1 MEQTPDEMVIHE
13 PLRDYKNIYK
23 DKHHENV
30 VEFLNTL
37 IEKSQV
43 DIASNQAT
51 VKKIREKESLRNQIV
66 KKINGQNTLKIFLVL
81 LIVSGFL
88 AAIYGGYQIYSL
100 GPDLLSLILLP
111 LGIILPIVFIILI
124 IKTINPKL
132 KTLKIEKYNMDEK
145 IKVLYDE
152 AYAQMLPLNSLFYEG
167 MASELFQK
175 TIPLIQLDKMFDSK
189 RLDYMV
195 NKFGLDDTP
204 DLNRSTLYV
213 KSGEIKG
220 NPFYIAEDLVHQ
232 MGQKNYSGSITIH
245 WTTTS
250 RVNGRTVV
258 NRHTQVLTATVT
270 KPYPMYAEQS
280 YLVYANDAAPD
291 LIFSRTDSDA
301 ENLNEKQ
308 IDRHV
313 NRQIKQLEKKS
324 QKAITTGSNYTVI
337 GNSEFEV
344 LWGATNR
351 NNEVQFRLLF
361 TPLAQKHLLELMK
374 EKEIGFGDDF
384 DFIKH
389 KKINI
394 VLPEHLAE
402 IKLNVEP
409 SYFHSYDIE
418 LIKEKF
424 INYNNSYLKHVY
436 FAFGPILAIPLYQQT
451 VTQEYIYKDLY
462 PSYVSFFEHESI
474 VNRMNENDFKHP
486 ESVTRNILK
495 TRVIQSKDQKD
506 QLHVVSFGYKRVPR
520 VDYVTK
526 FGGDGKMHTIPVHWD
541 EYISVD
547 RASNVEIN
555 VLTNNEKENHQDKIR
570 NMIEGFKNK
579 EIDQKDL
586 FILTN
591 FIARVT
597 NNKINDKIKGNGGKD
612 NGK

>member
-51 VKKIREKESLRNQIV
+51 VKKIREKESLRDQIV
-66 KKINGQNTLKIFLVL
+66 KKINGQNTLKIFLIL

-232 MGQKNYSGSITIH
+232 MGQKSYSGSITIH

-291 LIFSRTDSDA
+291 LIFSRADSDA

-424 INYNNSYLKHVY
+424 INYNNSYFKHVY

-555 VLTNNEKENHQDKIR
+555 VLTNDEKENHQDKIR
-570 NMIEGFKNK
+570 NIIEGFKNK